1 MTGAQPGHLDIIAEI
16 ADAFERRGA
25 EAYAGEAMTVAEHML
40 QTAALAVAEGAP
52 DGLVAAA
59 LLHDIGHLT
68 SDFGEYTP
76 DDTEDKRHDA
86 SGADM
91 LAGFFPPEVTE
102 CVRLHV
108 AAKRYL
114 CCVDP
119 SYYARLSAASKHSL
133 ELQGG
138 PMSDAEAEAFRGLA
152 FHEDA
157 VRLRRW
163 DDSGKVLGLQTM
175 TFEAF
180 RPVLERV
187 VVRA

>member
-1 MTGAQPGHLDIIAEI
+1 MAFAHQGQSDIIGLV
-16 ADAFERRGA
+16 ADIFDRRGA

-40 QTAALAVAEGAP
+40 QTAVLAVAEGAP
-52 DGLVAAA
+52 DTLVAAA

-68 SDFGEYTP
+68 SDLGEYLP
-76 DDTEDKRHDA
+76 EDTEDKRHDE

-91 LAGFFPPEVTE
+91 LAGFFPPAVTE

-114 CCVDP
+114 CATDAL
-119 SYYARLSAASKHSL
+119 YHDTLSAASKHSL

-138 PMSDAEAEAFRGLA
+138 PMSLAEVDAFRSLA
-152 FHEDA
+152 FYEDA

-163 DDSGKVLGLQTM
+163 DDSGKILGLQTM
-175 TFEAF
+175 TFDAF
-180 RPVLERV
+180 RPLLQRVL
-187 VVRA
+187 A